1 MMKLTI
7 SLVAGALTDPI
18 LTGKVKIEG
27 VEIDARTATTVDG
40 NSRGMLELKFD
51 VAEMSLATFVKARD
65 DGVKLIGL
73 PVFTGRR
80 FLEPGIG
87 VRPESGIKDPRALA
101 GTRVGVPQ
109 FWMTS
114 SVWHRAVLSEV
125 YGVPQ
130 TAVKWVTVQP
140 ERFTLAWP
148 AGLEV
153 EHKAG
158 GSLDALL
165 KEGAIDAV
173 LFPRAIEEHFPP
185 ALVVSPFPDIVAAQ
199 RAFLDK
205 TRVFPIM
212 HFVVMREALH
222 RDNPGLAR
230 RIVAAF
236 DAAKQ
241 RVLAN
246 PNAIPARDLPFHR
259 ADFAYGKGAL
269 GPDPWPYG
277 IAANH
282 AALDWFLT
290 RTHAQGLTRTRL
302 APKDLFVASEG

>member
-1 MMKLTI
+1 MKLTI
-7 SLVAGALTDPI
+7 SLVTGALTDPI
-18 LTGKVKIEG
+18 LTGKTKIEG

-65 DGVKLIGL
+65 DGVKVIGL

-80 FLEPGIG
+80 FLESGIG
-87 VRPESGIKDPRALA
+87 VRPQLGIKDPRQLA
-101 GTRVGVPQ
+101 GKRIGVPQ

-130 TAVKWVTVQP
+130 NAVTWITVQP

-148 AGLEV
+148 AGLKV
-153 EHKAG
+153 EHHEG
-158 GSLDALL
+158 GSLDAMLQ
-165 KEGAIDAV
+165 KGEIDAV
-173 LFPRAIEEHFPP
+173 LFPRAIEHHFAPTT
-185 ALVVSPFPDIVAAQ
+185 AVSPFADIVAAQ

-205 TRVFPIM
+205 TKVFPIM

-222 RDNPGLAR
+222 RENPGLAR

-236 DAAKQ
+236 DAAK
-241 RVLAN
+241 RGMLRDPAS
-246 PNAIPARDLPFHR
+246 IPAHDLPFHG
-259 ADFAYGKGAL
+259 ADFAYGRGAL
-269 GPDPWPYG
+269 GEDPWPYG
-277 IAANH
+277 VAANRNV
-282 AALDWFLT
+282 LEWFLA
-290 RTHAQGLTRTRL
+290 RAHAQGLTRTRL
-302 APKDLFVASEG
+302 APKDLFVEGED